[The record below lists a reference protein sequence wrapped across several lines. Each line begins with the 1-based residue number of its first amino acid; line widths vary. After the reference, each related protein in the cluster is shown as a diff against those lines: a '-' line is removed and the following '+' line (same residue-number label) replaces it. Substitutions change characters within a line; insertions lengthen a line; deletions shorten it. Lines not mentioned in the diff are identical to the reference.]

1 MQSEKIQKPLLG
13 DDNNSLVAL
22 LAINLIAFVM
32 IGLIKVIYFLE
43 SLPVE
48 QFYNQIYYPLILQ
61 SDWLSHPWT
70 LFTYNWVHDGFW
82 ILFANMVWL
91 SLFSYILQSN
101 GANKHIFPIYFYG
114 GLISPIPFMLMASN
128 QPLVGSYACVTGI
141 AIACV
146 ALNPNYKVL
155 KSVGGG
161 IPIWVF
167 GLIFMALQAYLLLEA
182 PLAIQLCVLLGG
194 LVGFIYILLLKKG
207 KDLGKWMHQLLHL
220 LNNSLMPKN

>member
-1 MQSEKIQKPLLG
+1 
-13 DDNNSLVAL
+13 
-22 LAINLIAFVM
+22 
-32 IGLIKVIYFLE
+32 
-43 SLPVE
+43 
-48 QFYNQIYYPLILQ
+48 
-61 SDWLSHPWT
+61 
-70 LFTYNWVHDGFW
+70 
-82 ILFANMVWL
+82 MVWL

-141 AIACV
+141 VIACV
-146 ALNPNYKVL
+146 ALTPNYKVL

-182 PLAIQLCVLLGG
+182 PLAIQLSVLLGG

>member
-141 AIACV
+141 VIACV
-146 ALNPNYKVL
+146 ALTPNYKVL

-182 PLAIQLCVLLGG
+182 PLAIQLSVLLGG

>member
-1 MQSEKIQKPLLG
+1 
-13 DDNNSLVAL
+13 
-22 LAINLIAFVM
+22 M

-141 AIACV
+141 VIACV
-146 ALNPNYKVL
+146 ALTPNYKVL

-182 PLAIQLCVLLGG
+182 PLAIQLSVLLGG